1 MSRVFASFVIVL
13 LTCSVVR
20 AQDGASAA
28 ELLAEGV
35 ELRRQGRDA
44 EALERFERAH
54 TIAPSP
60 QALAQIALAEHA
72 LGRYAR
78 AEARLET
85 ALREGEQDPWIVDRR
100 EALEGAL
107 ASIGANLGT
116 LALAGGVDGAE
127 VVLDGEVIG
136 VLAAGA
142 RLRVPAGSATLV
154 IRAPGYHPVERAI
167 AIEAGAVIEETI
179 ALEAIATIE
188 EAPPPA
194 PESEPPP
201 PEPVAE
207 PPAPAPP
214 ALGAPH
220 PSWGM
225 VAGGVAVLATG
236 WAALVS
242 VALVTESR
250 MERLSVSA
258 SPIAGPWLLLSPLF
272 ARRQDPG
279 VVAGLVLDGVAQAAG
294 ATLAIIGLFTRER
307 SPLATAL
314 GTGDGAPELALIPW
328 AGSDGAGLAL
338 SLTHL

>member
-1 MSRVFASFVIVL
+1 MSRLFASLFIVL
-13 LTCSVVR
+13 LTSGVVR
-20 AQDGASAA
+20 AQDGASAV

-54 TIAPSP
+54 MIAPSP

-127 VVLDGEVIG
+127 IVLDGEVIG

-142 RLRVPAGSATLV
+142 RLRVPAGSGTLV

-167 AIEAGAVIEETI
+167 AIDAGAVIEETI
-179 ALEAIATIE
+179 ALEAVATIE
-188 EAPPPA
+188 EAPPPPA

-201 PEPVAE
+201 PVAE
-207 PPAPAPP
+207 PPAPALPM
-214 ALGAPH
+214 LGAPH

-225 VAGGVAVLATG
+225 VAGGIAVLATG

-242 VALVTESR
+242 VALVTESS

-279 VVAGLVLDGVAQAAG
+279 VVAALVLDGVAQAAG
-294 ATLAIIGLFTRER
+294 ATLAIIGLLTRER

-314 GTGDGAPELALIPW
+314 GTGDGAPELAVIPW
-328 AGSDGAGLAL
+328 AGSQGAGLTL